1 VALVSE
7 TLGISADPGS
17 GRSEPI
23 LVSEAVSV
31 QFGGLRALSDISLK
45 AGPGVVTGLI
55 GPNGAGKT
63 TFFNVLSGLVAP
75 SAGRVR
81 LGDDDLFRLSPWD
94 RARRGLG
101 RTYQT
106 PKLMPGRTALENV
119 EVGLFATSRSNPV
132 ADLVR
137 VPGLDRA
144 RRRSRERAREVLR
157 RVDSAV
163 DPARVAAKLTLA
175 QRRGVEIARALC
187 SAPRLLL
194 LDEPFGGL
202 HVDERE
208 GMAELVLGLRA
219 EGLAMLLIEHD
230 MAMVGRLCSTVYVL
244 NFGELLAA
252 GSPAD
257 VANNP
262 AVVQAYLGGEI
273 TVA

>member
-1 VALVSE
+1 MSHTVE
-7 TLGISADPGS
+7 DRDRFGDRGDPVLAAHG
-17 GRSEPI
+17 
-23 LVSEAVSV
+23 VSV
-31 QFGGLRALSDISLK
+31 QFGGLRALSDVSLT
-45 AGPGVVTGLI
+45 AACGGVTGLI

-63 TFFNVLSGLVAP
+63 TFFNVLSGLVSP
-75 SAGRVR
+75 SAGRVQ
-81 LGDDDLFRLSPWD
+81 LGSDDLFQLSPWE

-119 EVGLFATSRSNPV
+119 EVGLFATGRSRAIV
-132 ADLVR
+132 DLFR
-137 VPGLDRA
+137 LPGLDSA
-144 RRRSRERAREVLR
+144 RRRSRERAREVLG
-157 RVDSAV
+157 RVDPLI
-163 DPARVAAKLTLA
+163 DPSRVVAKLTLA

-208 GMAELVLGLRA
+208 SMAALVLGLRA
-219 EGLAMLLIEHD
+219 GGLAMLLIEHD

-244 NFGELLAA
+244 NFGQLLSA
-252 GSPAD
+252 GSPTD
-257 VANNP
+257 IANDP
-262 AVVQAYLGGEI
+262 AVVQAYLGEEI

>member
-1 VALVSE
+1 MVSE
-7 TLGISADPGS
+7 TVGIGWDPS
-17 GRSEPI
+17 GGQSEPI
-23 LVSEAVSV
+23 LLAEGVSV
-31 QFGGLRALSDISLK
+31 QFGGLRALSDVSL
-45 AGPGVVTGLI
+45 ATAAGVVTGLI

-63 TFFNVLSGLVAP
+63 TFFNVLSGLVSP

-81 LGDDDLFRLSPWD
+81 LGVDDLFRLSPWE

-119 EVGLFATSRSNPV
+119 EVGLFAVDRSNPIV
-132 ADLVR
+132 DLLR
-137 VPGLDRA
+137 LPGMDSA

-157 RVDSAV
+157 RVDPSV
-163 DPARVAAKLTLA
+163 DPSRVVAKLSLA

-202 HVDERE
+202 HVDERD
-208 GMAELVLGLRA
+208 GMAALVLGLRA

-230 MAMVGRLCSTVYVL
+230 MAMVGRLCSKVYVL

-252 GSPAD
+252 GSPAE
-257 VANNP
+257 VANDP
-262 AVVQAYLGGEI
+262 AVVQAYLGEEI